1 MKDGFQLYLY
11 LWYVCL
17 LIESFIIIELLY
29 ILFIGW
35 GPYAYFRE
43 LEESRSSTQA
53 ANAVNGCNVQAME
66 AQPQVDNA
74 HDERSIHG
82 CMGLTLARN
91 SNTTLEEIESGRR

>member
-1 MKDGFQLYLY
+1 M
-11 LWYVCL
+11 

-53 ANAVNGCNVQAME
+53 VNAVNGCNVQAME
-66 AQPQVDNA
+66 AQPQLDNA